1 MKLQDKVKNRVILV
15 EDSETDTYLFKHY
28 FGKFF
33 PSINLD
39 TYDNGQSA
47 LNILLKLSSKQEYKV
62 TVILD
67 LNLPELN
74 GIEILRE
81 LNRNKKI
88 GNMEIVILS
97 GSKNPEDKSKCLS
110 LGAIDFHIKPMN
122 MEGYEELMTNSIEKI
137 LS

>member
-1 MKLQDKVKNRVILV
+1 M
-15 EDSETDTYLFKHY
+15 
-28 FGKFF
+28 
-33 PSINLD
+33 
-39 TYDNGQSA
+39 
-47 LNILLKLSSKQEYKV
+47 
-62 TVILD
+62 
-67 LNLPELN
+67 NLPELN